1 MKSKKILTG
10 TIVSSLLLLS
20 ASPALAASNVN
31 QVQNSTTNQ
40 SVHNQDQ
47 QEFNMKSTNLEEME
61 NIAQKAE
68 KYFVQNFDGTLSFTG
83 TAEQLGTTTENLN
96 QYLTG
101 VEGINSAI
109 RSGQV
114 KVNTNTDTGAL
125 TVEPNNSA
133 STIKSGVNYAS
144 SSQDANGITF
154 YFSNTEAKKLSYEL
168 TKWSYVGAGVAAV
181 AGFVAAF
188 GIIPAATAALAAGLI
203 SIGLAYIANEINHRT
218 TKKGVK
224 IYYSTWNAFKP
235 VQVYS
240 R

>member
-1 MKSKKILTG
+1 MKSKKFLTG

-20 ASPALAASNVN
+20 ASPALAASNAN
-31 QVQNSTTNQ
+31 QVQNPTPNQ
-40 SVHNQDQ
+40 SVHNQGE

-68 KYFVQNFDGTLSFTG
+68 KYFVQNLDGTLSFTG
-83 TAEQLGTTTENLN
+83 TAEQLGTTPENLN

-114 KVNTNTDTGAL
+114 KVNANSNTGTL

-133 STIKSGVNYAS
+133 AAVKSGVSYAS
-144 SSQDANGITF
+144 SSQDANGTTF
-154 YFSNTEAKKLSYEL
+154 YFNNAEAKKLSYEL
-168 TKWSYVGAGVAAV
+168 TKWSYIGAGVAAV

-188 GIIPAATAALAAGLI
+188 GIVPAAAAALAAGLI
-203 SIGLAYIANEINHRT
+203 SIGLAYIANEINYKT
-218 TKKGVK
+218 TNRGVK
-224 IYYSTWNAFKP
+224 IYYSTWNMLKP
-235 VQVYS
+235 VQVS
-240 R
+240 GR

>member
-20 ASPALAASNVN
+20 ASPALAASNAN
-31 QVQNSTTNQ
+31 QVQNPTTNQ

-101 VEGINSAI
+101 VGGINSAI
-109 RSGQV
+109 RSG
-114 KVNTNTDTGAL
+114 
-125 TVEPNNSA
+125 
-133 STIKSGVNYAS
+133 
-144 SSQDANGITF
+144 
-154 YFSNTEAKKLSYEL
+154 
-168 TKWSYVGAGVAAV
+168 
-181 AGFVAAF
+181 
-188 GIIPAATAALAAGLI
+188 
-203 SIGLAYIANEINHRT
+203 
-218 TKKGVK
+218 KGE
-224 IYYSTWNAFKP
+224 Y
-235 VQVYS
+235 
-240 R
+240 

>member
-1 MKSKKILTG
+1 MLSKKIVTG
-10 TIVSSLLLLS
+10 TIVSSLLFLS
-20 ASPALAASNVN
+20 ATPSLAASNAN
-31 QVQNSTTNQ
+31 QVQNTTPTQNV
-40 SVHNQDQ
+40 SAQDQ
-47 QEFNMKSTNLEEME
+47 QEFYMKSTNLEEMD
-61 NIAQKAE
+61 NIAKNAE
-68 KYFVQNFDGTLSFTG
+68 KYFIQNFDGTLSFTG

-109 RSGQV
+109 KSGQV
-114 KVNTNTDTGAL
+114 KVNANPNTGAL

-133 STIKSGVNYAS
+133 AMVKSGPNYAS

-154 YFSNTEAKKLSYEL
+154 YFSNAEAKKLSYEL

-188 GIIPAATAALAAGLI
+188 GIIPAAAAALAAGLI

-218 TKKGVK
+218 TKRGVK
-224 IYYSTWNAFKP
+224 IYYSTWNSFKP
-235 VQVYS
+235 VQVS
-240 R
+240 GR